1 MARPNL
7 RRRVRM
13 MWKVLPDETATLGSK
28 VVVWIPKEYRGVKG
42 VIVADHRK
50 AQGKTVK
57 VAPWDKYRVKIKS
70 GGKAA
75 YVVCSLEEMLPEG
88 KSVKDVVG

>member
-13 MWKVLPDETATLGSK
+13 MWNDARVGPTPDLGAK
-28 VVVWIPKEYRGVKG
+28 VVVWIPKEHRGLKG
-42 VIVADHRK
+42 TVVANHQK
-50 AQGKTVK
+50 AQGKAKT
-57 VAPWDKYRVKIKS
+57 APWDKYRVKIKPA
-70 GGKAA
+70 GQVA

-88 KSVKDVVG
+88 KTVKDVVG